1 MVDLGVGR
9 RLKVSSR
16 TCFVRSGTFTFA
28 AYNSTHSP
36 AAGWPYVVDL
46 GVGRGLAVCGRFG
59 RWPQDKITI

>member
-9 RLKVSSR
+9 RLKVSSP
-16 TCFVRSGTFTFA
+16 TFYVGSGTFTFA

-46 GVGRGLAVCGRFG
+46 GVGRRLKVSTPTFV
-59 RWPQDKITI
+59 